1 MRARH
6 LLPMVLL
13 TASLLAAP
21 AGATVM
27 LHRSADELAAMAD
40 AVVVGSAQRDAR
52 GAVAGVAR
60 WTSGRIVTEVP
71 VTVHVPIAGPWAA
84 GTSLTLRLPGGV
96 VGDVGQ
102 TVAGAPVFRPGESY
116 VLFLQRLPDGAWTV
130 LDMSAGM
137 YPLRADPA
145 RGLLV
150 HPSRAE
156 GISFVD
162 PPTGP
167 VVEVAP
173 EGEPLA
179 PFVTRLRRAVR

>member
-13 TASLLAAP
+13 TASLRPAP
-21 AGATVM
+21 ARATVM

-40 AVVVGSAQRDAR
+40 AVVVGTAQRDDR
-52 GAVAGVAR
+52 GAVAGSAR
-60 WTSGRIVTEVP
+60 WVSGRIVTDVA

-84 GTSLTLRLPGGV
+84 GTSVTLRLPGGV

-102 TVAGAPVFRPGESY
+102 TVSGAPVFRPGESY

-137 YPLRADPA
+137 FPLRADPV

-150 HPSRAE
+150 HRSRAE
-156 GISFVD
+156 GITFVE
-162 PPTGP
+162 PSQGA
-167 VVEVAP
+167 VVEVAA
-173 EGEPLA
+173 EGEPLT

>member
-13 TASLLAAP
+13 TASLRPCP

-52 GAVAGVAR
+52 GAVTGTAR
-60 WTSGRIVTEVP
+60 WASGRIVTEVP
-71 VTVHVPIAGPWAA
+71 ISVHVPITGPWAA
-84 GTSLTLRLPGGV
+84 GASLSLRLPGGV

-137 YPLRADPA
+137 FPLRADPT

-156 GISFVD
+156 GITFIN
-162 PPTGP
+162 PPSGS

-173 EGEPLA
+173 GGEPLA

>member
-1 MRARH
+1 
-6 LLPMVLL
+6 MVLL

-60 WTSGRIVTEVP
+60 WTAGRIVTEVP

-156 GISFVD
+156 GITFVD